1 MEAATE
7 ATTKKSVKVKV
18 PTTIGAAIDEL
29 DRLRD
34 ARRAYEALAEKER
47 EREKALEDAIF
58 EKFDKAKLEGARGK
72 RAQATIARREHA
84 TIEDYDALAKYIRKT
99 GELDLLQRRLS
110 GPAVRERW
118 EEKKAVPGVGKF
130 IDLRLTLTKVK
141 AKK

>member
-1 MEAATE
+1 MEA
-7 ATTKKSVKVKV
+7 KVKLIKIRV
-18 PTTIGAAIDEL
+18 PATIGSAIDEL

-47 EREKALEDAIF
+47 EREKALEEAIF
-58 EKFDKAKLEGARGK
+58 AKFDKAQLEGARGK

-84 TIEDYDALAKYIRKT
+84 TIEDYDALARHIRKT

-130 IDLRLTLTKVK
+130 VDLRLSLTKVK